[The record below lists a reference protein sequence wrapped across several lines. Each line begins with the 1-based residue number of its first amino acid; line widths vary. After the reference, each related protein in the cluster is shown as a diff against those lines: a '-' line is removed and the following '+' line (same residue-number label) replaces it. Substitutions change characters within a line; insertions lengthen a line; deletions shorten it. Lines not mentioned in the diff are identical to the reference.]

1 MDETDEKYLDLF
13 GAWLQG
19 LGDDAQQLA
28 EVVLEASCP
37 DAPRQIVA
45 GGLNYLLKT
54 LDLIPDGIDDVGYLD
69 DGFVL
74 RVSADLAIREDLGDV
89 DPEPLRVL
97 NRLAADVDTLRD
109 FLGPAY
115 ERLQDYVKGLQKGSA
130 RGRAAADIARDPA
143 LSAAFATEVQEFRAG
158 YRPPR
163 FTREEKT
170 LVKLRAFF
178 DAKLP
183 RRSAEARL

>member
-1 MDETDEKYLDLF
+1 MNETDQKFLDLF
-13 GAWLQG
+13 GAWLHG

-28 EVVLEASCP
+28 AVVLEESCP
-37 DAPRQIVA
+37 DVPRQIVA
-45 GGLNYLLKT
+45 GGLNYLFKT
-54 LDLIPDGIDDVGYLD
+54 LDLIPDGIDDIGYLD

-74 RVSADLAIREDLGDV
+74 RVTADLALREDLADV
-89 DPEPLRVL
+89 EPERLRVL
-97 NRLAADVDTLRD
+97 NRLATDVDVIRD
-109 FLGPAY
+109 FLGPEY
-115 ERLQDYVKGLQKGSA
+115 ERLAEYVKGLRKGSA

-143 LSAAFATEVQEFRAG
+143 LRAAFATDVRDFCAG
-158 YRPPR
+158 YLSPR

-183 RRSAEARL
+183 R